1 MLVQDS
7 TSFPPF
13 LNSTF
18 LYDCRGETCTPRK
31 SQTIWKT
38 MKKKVKSPTIPKSV
52 IGVDNCCVFFQTLM
66 PSWAHLHFQL
76 QLCSKFCLIFFFT
89 SYVSLVLLSHKFSP
103 STQKYILCVRL
114 CSRHLG
120 CITHHNKDSGPQGVY
135 GLVAESERQMVNGES
150 QLYSML
156 EDGKC
161 YGNKKSE
168 IKRISVGEGLC
179 FISIVRKGHLLCF
192 PPAPTRSCWLI
203 ATWV

>member
-52 IGVDNCCVFFQTLM
+52 IGVDNCRVFSRLSC
-66 PSWAHLHFQL
+66 PLEHI
-76 QLCSKFCLIFFFT
+76 CIFNYNYAVNSVLSFFT
-89 SYVSLVLLSHKFSP
+89 LYVSFVLLSHKFSP

-135 GLVAESERQMVNGES
+135 GLVAESERQIVNGES
-150 QLYSML
+150 KLYSML